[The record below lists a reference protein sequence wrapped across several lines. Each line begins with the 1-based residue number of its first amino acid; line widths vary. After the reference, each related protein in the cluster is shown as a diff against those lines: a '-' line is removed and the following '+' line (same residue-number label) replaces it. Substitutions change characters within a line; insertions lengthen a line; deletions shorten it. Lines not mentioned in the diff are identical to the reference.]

1 MNIFE
6 SINSTFE
13 FVVPIVNWLWN
24 FPTNISWYANIPL
37 IGQLPLMILLI
48 FGVGGYVTIKTGFVQ
63 CRYFKKGFNLMMK
76 REHTSVGVSGF
87 SSFMLSTASR
97 IGPGNIAGVTGA
109 ISVGGPGAL
118 FWMWISAFAGMA
130 IAWAESTLA
139 QIYKFRDGDEY
150 KGGISIYSTIICN
163 GKKWIGGLV
172 GVLFAIYA
180 FASHPTQSYQIFS
193 SIEIAV
199 ESFTGTDIPITSTF
213 FYIVAVILVIGTA
226 IPVFKGLGAVS
237 NVCNK
242 IVPVMALGYTVI
254 VVILIVLNIGKVPEF
269 FVSVFTQAFKPRA
282 LFGGAIGT
290 VIAQG
295 IKRGLNSNDAG
306 KGTLTIPAAVA
317 DANHPAEQGFIQSLG
332 VFFDTMVV
340 CTATGFLVVGGSIWD
355 KTEDWSNIMGNKVG
369 VWAQSI
375 AELVPGTGLDNIVVG
390 LCAVAYFLFAY
401 SSLIGLMSFTPVA
414 ISSLTTSKTAVKVVK
429 FCACFI
435 FVPLGILCLMS
446 GQSLDNL
453 WSFVD
458 VAAALMCFAN
468 IYFVIKARK
477 IIFSCFK
484 SYEANPDRR
493 FVAEEIGVNSEVWK

>member
-6 SINSTFE
+6 MINSAFE

-24 FPTNISWYANIPL
+24 FPTNISWYASIPL

-48 FGVGGYVTIKTGFVQ
+48 FGAGGYFTIVTRGVQ
-63 CRYFKKGFNLMMK
+63 FRYLKKSFKLMMK
-76 REHTSVGVSGF
+76 REDTDVGVNAF

-118 FWMWISAFAGMA
+118 FWMWLAALAGMA
-130 IAWAESTLA
+130 ISWAESTLA

-150 KGGISIYSTIICN
+150 KGGIATYATIVCG
-163 GKKWIGGLV
+163 GKKYIGKIIAI
-172 GVLFAIYA
+172 LFVIYA
-180 FASHPTQSYQIFS
+180 FASHPTQTYQIFS
-193 SIEIAV
+193 SIQISIESLLGKEVDLQTPIFYALAV
-199 ESFTGTDIPITSTF
+199 
-213 FYIVAVILVIGTA
+213 VLVIGTA
-226 IPVFKGLGAVS
+226 IPVFKGINSVS
-237 NVCNK
+237 KVCNK
-242 IVPVMALGYTVI
+242 VVPVMALGYTA
-254 VVILIVLNIGKVPEF
+254 VVCILLILNIGKLPAF
-269 FVSVFTQAFKPRA
+269 FSAVFVQAFQPQA
-282 LFGGAIGT
+282 FFGGAIGT

-295 IKRGLNSNDAG
+295 VKRGLNSNDAG

-317 DANHPAEQGFIQSLG
+317 DANHPAEQGFVQALG
-332 VFFDTMVV
+332 VFFDTIIV
-340 CTATGFLVVGGSIWD
+340 CTATAFLIVGGQIWE
-355 KTEDWSNIMGNKVG
+355 TNANWAELSGNKVA
-369 VWAQSI
+369 VWTSSI
-375 AELVPGTGLDNIVVG
+375 AELVPGTGLDNIVVA

-414 ISSLTTSKTAVKVVK
+414 ISSLTMSKKGINIIR
-429 FCACFI
+429 FFACFI

-468 IYFVIKARK
+468 IYFLVKGRK
-477 IIFSCFK
+477 TIINCFK
-484 SYEANPDRR
+484 NYERNPEKR
-493 FVAEEIGVNSEVWK
+493 FVAEEIGVDSDVWK